1 MYISPGQTLWYDL
14 KKWKSNTVGTC
25 MGDRRDACR
34 VLMGKPER
42 KRLLGRPKHR
52 WEDNVN
58 MDIQEV
64 GCGTWTGLIWLWILT
79 GGGHL

>member
-1 MYISPGQTLWYDL
+1 
-14 KKWKSNTVGTC
+14 

-34 VLMGKPER
+34 VLMRKAER
-42 KRLLGRPKHR
+42 KRLFGRPKHR

-58 MDIQEV
+58 IDVQEV
-64 GCGTWTGLIWLWILT
+64 GCGTGTGLIWLRILT